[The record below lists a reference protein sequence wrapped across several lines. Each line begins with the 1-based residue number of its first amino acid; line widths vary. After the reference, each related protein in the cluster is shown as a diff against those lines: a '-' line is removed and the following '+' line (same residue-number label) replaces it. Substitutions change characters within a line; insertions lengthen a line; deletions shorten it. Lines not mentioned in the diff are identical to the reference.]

1 MLRAVIYCRCS
12 TEEEA
17 QQNALQQQVIESR
30 QCVRQQGW
38 LVVGEYIEARSGT
51 TTEKRGEYN
60 RLFEDLQT
68 DQFDIVQVKS
78 QDRLMRNTKDWY
90 LFIDRL
96 VSNGKRLYLYLE
108 RKFYSA
114 DDALIT
120 GIKAILAE
128 EFSKELSK
136 KINNAHQ
143 HRQKDGRSFLLP
155 PQTFGLQKDANGNF
169 VPVEEEMEVI
179 RIIFALSKDMGCTSI
194 AHYLE
199 ENGYRNRNGKPVD
212 SQAVRR
218 IIRNPIRCGMVVQ
231 NRKHFDFQTKKPVSV
246 PESEWVI
253 HRNAVPAAVTE
264 DEWREANEAMDR
276 RSTGSKEQN
285 QYLRGVNT
293 GKYQLSG
300 KIRCGVCKGPYYRT
314 RRRAC
319 RSRKPV
325 IEWKCQRYLQYG
337 RNCED
342 KKRDS
347 VRTVKIKPGR
357 GCDNVHLEEEQL
369 YHLLEKVAEQYY
381 GKSVPDYQTIMN
393 KAIRLL
399 EEVLGEEDGS
409 SEIKKLQRS
418 IDRYE
423 QQRSKL
429 LDKLL
434 AEVISDMDYK
444 KRNQELTDKIKKLT
458 EKKKAI
464 QDRQENSQ
472 KEQPLAEQRLQIICE
487 RLETDILRQAMTAEI
502 LDSIRQIEVYEDK
515 LRITFRPDQ
524 APGIDA
530 QMMEDTRGQ
539 AKSLATGTD
548 SLEKGVQWEVAL
560 EKEFFYE
567 GRKEA
572 ERERIVQYMRENP
585 RITAKMIAQKEQVSV
600 SAINA
605 RIRQLKKKGIV
616 TFAGRG
622 GHGEWIVHEGP
633 DDG

>member
-38 LVVGEYIEARSGT
+38 LLADEYIEARSGT
-51 TTEKRGEYN
+51 TTEKRSEYN

-68 DQFDIVQVKS
+68 DRFDIVQVKS

-143 HRQKDGRSFLLP
+143 HRQKDGRNFLLP
-155 PQTFGLQKDANGNF
+155 LQTFGLQKDADGKF

-179 RIIFALSKDMGCTSI
+179 RIIFALSKEMGCTSI

-199 ENGYRNRNGKPVD
+199 ENGYRNRNGRPVD

-231 NRKHFDFQTKKPVSV
+231 NRKHFDFQTKKTVNV
-246 PESEWVI
+246 LESEWVI
-253 HRNAVPAAVTE
+253 HRNAVPAAVSE
-264 DEWREANEAMDR
+264 EEWKEANEAMDR
-276 RSTGSKEQN
+276 RKMGDRGKSPDDC
-285 QYLRGVNT
+285 RGVNQ
-293 GKYQLSG
+293 GRYPLSG
-300 KIRCGVCKGPYYRT
+300 KIRCGICKGPYYRT
-314 RRRAC
+314 RRRAY

-337 RNCED
+337 RNCAD

-357 GCDNVHLEEEQL
+357 GCDNVHLEAEQL

-381 GKSVPDYQTIMN
+381 GKSGPDYQTIMN

-444 KRNQELTDKIKKLT
+444 KRNQELTEKIKELT
-458 EKKKAI
+458 EKKEMI
-464 QDRQENSQ
+464 QNSREAQ
-472 KEQPLAEQRLQIICE
+472 TLVEQRLRVIRE
-487 RLETDILRQAMTAEI
+487 RLETNMLRQATVEDMV
-502 LDSIRQIEVYEDK
+502 DSISQIEVYEDK
-515 LRITFRPDQ
+515 LRITFRPDKVL
-524 APGIDA
+524 GIDA
-530 QMMEDTRGQ
+530 QMMEDMRGL
-539 AKSLATGTD
+539 AEPLATGTD